1 MESLNSILKRIRAGS
16 RAAAADPTA
25 PPGRPPAAP
34 AGANNPATA
43 AAAAAADPAKA
54 DTLEAAEAAL
64 FGPLPAP
71 AAAPT
76 ARPTEPAPAIESPAA
91 APEPIPPSCPAC
103 QGARWVTKAVPVGH
117 PEFGAAFPCP
127 ECRGLRAAN
136 QPAAQAAAQARRQE
150 RSGLGPL
157 TAVTFPRLNPQG
169 PDPEPLA
176 QCFYA
181 AAYQAAAEFRQQPQG
196 ALTLAGPGGS
206 GKTWL
211 LAALANAALE
221 QGQAVH
227 YATVP
232 ELLEALRP
240 GSFDRSGGGS
250 SNSSNNAGLSSL
262 GEGSPGNEYSARPA
276 GPEAQRARLRSQPLL
291 ALDDLNPR
299 ILTPWGQEQLCQL
312 LNDRQIRE
320 LPTLLA
326 LQGPP
331 ERLDDRLRRQLDAPA
346 QGRRILPLAPGISA
360 AAQRLGGMSPQLR
373 QKTLAA
379 FQPSGGAGLTPEQRR
394 SLEQAWQSAREF
406 AENPQGWLALI
417 GPRGCG
423 KTHLLAGIAL
433 GRSARGQPAL
443 RAFVPDLLDY
453 LRAAYAPRSPDNH
466 EELFAEIKN
475 APLLLLDD
483 LSLVDATAWAKNK
496 LDQLLIYRSD
506 QGLPLVL
513 TSVYSPEE
521 LHEESPALSSRL
533 LDDSLT
539 NLRLITAPNYR
550 RAGDPPSSMPTSAP
564 TANLELDPAA
574 AAAPSRPGTRSK
586 YPPPPAPQLVD
597 EPR

>member
-16 RAAAADPTA
+16 RAAAADPTTA
-25 PPGRPPAAP
+25 PPGPEAL
-34 AGANNPATA
+34 NNSP
-43 AAAAAADPAKA
+43 AAAADPAAA
-54 DTLEAAEAAL
+54 DPLEAAAAAL
-64 FGPLPAP
+64 FGPLPA
-71 AAAPT
+71 AAPT
-76 ARPTEPAPAIESPAA
+76 ANSPACPWPAEPPAPA
-91 APEPIPPSCPAC
+91 EPPPCPAC
-103 QGARWVTKAVPVGH
+103 QDARWVTKAVPVGH

-127 ECRGLRAAN
+127 ECRGPRAAAP
-136 QPAAQAAAQARRQE
+136 PALQAAAQARRQE

-157 TAVTFPRLNPQG
+157 TAVAFPRLNPQG

-176 QCFYA
+176 RRFYA
-181 AAYQAAAEFRQQPQG
+181 AAYQAAEQFRQQPQG
-196 ALTLAGPGGS
+196 SLTFLGPSGS

-227 YATVP
+227 YAAVP
-232 ELLEALRP
+232 ELLETLRP
-240 GSFDRSGGGS
+240 GSYAGGGGGS
-250 SNSSNNAGLSSL
+250 SPLSNLSNTSNF
-262 GEGSPGNEYSARPA
+262 GEGQAGNESPPFQG
-276 GPEAQRARLRSQPLL
+276 GPEARRTRLREQPLL

-299 ILTPWGQEQLCQL
+299 TLTPWGQEQLSQL
-312 LNDRQIRE
+312 LNDRQARG

-331 ERLDDRLRRQLDAPA
+331 ERLGDRLRRQLDAPA
-346 QGRRILPLAPGISA
+346 QGRCLLPLAPAISG

-373 QKTLAA
+373 RKTLET
-379 FQPSGGAGLTPEQRR
+379 FHPPGGAGLTPEQRR
-394 SLEQAWQSAREF
+394 SLEQAWQSAQEF
-406 AENPQGWLALI
+406 AENPQGWLALL

-433 GRSARGQPAL
+433 GRIARGQPAL
-443 RAFVPDLLDY
+443 RAYVPDLLDY
-453 LRAAYAPRSPDNH
+453 LRAAYAPRSQENH

-475 APLLLLDD
+475 VPLLLLDD

-513 TSVYSPEE
+513 TSVYSPQE

-533 LDDSLT
+533 LDSSLT

-550 RAGDPPSSMPTSAP
+550 RTGDPPLDLPPAAPAANPEPT
-564 TANLELDPAA
+564 DPMAA
-574 AAAPSRPGTRSK
+574 AATMAANAAPPRPGTRSK
-586 YPPPPAPQLVD
+586 YQPPPPHQLVD